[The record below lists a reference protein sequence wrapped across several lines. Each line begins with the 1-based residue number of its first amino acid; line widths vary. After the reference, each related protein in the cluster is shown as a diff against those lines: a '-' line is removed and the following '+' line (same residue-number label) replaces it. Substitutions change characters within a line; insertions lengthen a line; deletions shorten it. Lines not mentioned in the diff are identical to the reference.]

1 MKIKKLNEA
10 FNVDTVQK
18 RIARHNEF
26 DNGHV
31 LHNYEK
37 MTSAEAEEKAR
48 LASIEN
54 PNDIYYVSYDDI
66 MNPSSDIKWKN
77 GKQVTEQLE
86 ADGEDGWGDEIEET
100 LEELFDKMNDIQY
113 EVNNGVRGSYSIS
126 GDKVE
131 NLVAE
136 LQELSAMLNDNISY
150 LEDNSNRLNEASY
163 GGAFDIKDDQYFTR
177 EDLDSFAE
185 ETLNHI
191 NETFKTQFDIASCYI
206 DKGVLE
212 LCVTNDEYGDY
223 IYSEKI
229 DMRKIK
235 EPWYL
240 KKIYSFKFAS
250 KLIND
255 IVQANDGLIESLNES
270 SNDKEIIFQKGNKK
284 IIKDGYGYGI
294 EDDTNVTTNRFY
306 VNDKGEPKFDDATP
320 GKFWLDKVNS
330 LIKSGKISSRKNET
344 LISKS
349 ELKEGIQEDAIT
361 ASRYLDWEIPEICRG
376 VLDLIEHFPT
386 SKLTYI
392 NRLFRDF
399 YAKMESIIHSYTME
413 DSTYD
418 ESLTED
424 ATDIETETLEGPKQ
438 GPEFGLAALLND
450 AIKDEW
456 DAIDTYN
463 SLAVSARDEGFE
475 NIAEVIDEI
484 NTEEN
489 KHVGQLQEIL
499 KTISPNTDAI
509 KVGEQEGKEQ
519 MSEASDNDT
528 DFELSSEFGI
538 SDDDD
543 ISEAEMQEAL
553 NQIKKLKECT
563 NNSTNIPNN
572 INDVNINDIEEE
584 VVDMREAWEDIY
596 DSFKKIETDLKGDG
610 EAITATIDR
619 LYNDN
624 KSNPDFKKA
633 YDKWA
638 SGN

>member
-392 NRLFRDF
+392 NRLCRDF

-553 NQIKKLKECT
+553 NQIKKLKECV

>member
-86 ADGEDGWGDEIEET
+86 NET
-100 LEELFDKMNDIQY
+100 F
-113 EVNNGVRGSYSIS
+113 NN
-126 GDKVE
+126 
-131 NLVAE
+131 NLRE
-136 LQELSAMLNDNISY
+136 K
-150 LEDNSNRLNEASY
+150 LNEASY
-163 GGAFDIKDDQYFTR
+163 GGAFDIADDQYFTKD
-177 EDLDSFAE
+177 DLLDFAE
-185 ETLNHI
+185 EVLGNVT
-191 NETFKTQFDIASCYI
+191 ETFEGTFDIG
-206 DKGVLE
+206 GVWFE
-212 LCVTNDEYGDY
+212 DGCVITQIVDDEGNMFEDTTRV
-223 IYSEKI
+223 

-235 EPWYL
+235 KPEHL
-240 KKIYSFKFAS
+240 IKAYSQQ
-250 KLIND
+250 
-255 IVQANDGLIESLNES
+255 VS
-270 SNDKEIIFQKGNKK
+270 SN
-284 IIKDGYGYGI
+284 IIKQIKELKGIDESVVSSSHEFDDDADDLSYYYDDESWEEPGVNPRKDFDADGREYTWVKRHGDVLHLDFDNWAVWEAYCHDDAESYYFI
-294 EDDTNVTTNRFY
+294 VDEDTGFIDWGPCETQQEAQDFL
-306 VNDKGEPKFDDATP
+306 DSKKFDWD
-320 GKFWLDKVNS
+320 
-330 LIKSGKISSRKNET
+330 
-344 LISKS
+344 S
-349 ELKEGIQEDAIT
+349 EYE
-361 ASRYLDWEIPEICRG
+361 
-376 VLDLIEHFPT
+376 
-386 SKLTYI
+386 
-392 NRLFRDF
+392 
-399 YAKMESIIHSYTME
+399 
-413 DSTYD
+413 D

-563 NNSTNIPNN
+563 NNSTNIQN
-572 INDVNINDIEEE
+572 IQ
-584 VVDMREAWEDIY
+584 
-596 DSFKKIETDLKGDG
+596 
-610 EAITATIDR
+610 
-619 LYNDN
+619 YNMQI
-624 KSNPDFKKA
+624 SV
-633 YDKWA
+633 
-638 SGN
+638 

>member
-86 ADGEDGWGDEIEET
+86 AEGEDGWGDEIEET
-100 LEELFDKMNDIQY
+100 LEDVFDKMNAIQY
-113 EVNNGVRGSYSIS
+113 EVNSCVRGSYSVD

-131 NLVAE
+131 NLVSE
-136 LQELSAMLNDNISY
+136 LEEVQDMLNDKIEFLKHQSDELN
-150 LEDNSNRLNEASY
+150 ETFNDNLGEKLNEASY
-163 GGAFDIKDDQYFTR
+163 GGAFDIADDQYFTR
-177 EDLDSFAE
+177 EDLNDFAE
-185 ETLNHI
+185 EVLNRI
-191 NETFKTQFDIASCYI
+191 NEAFVTQFDVSACYI
-206 DKGVLE
+206 DDGVLE
-212 LCVTNDEYGDY
+212 LEVTNSEYGDY
-223 IYSEKI
+223 DWSEKI

-235 EPWYL
+235 KPEDLNKNYASW
-240 KKIYSFKFAS
+240 FAS
-250 KLIND
+250 QLINE
-255 IVQANDGLIESLNES
+255 ITQSNNGLIES
-270 SNDKEIIFQKGNKK
+270 KGKLKK
-284 IIKDGYGYGI
+284 G
-294 EDDTNVTTNRFY
+294 
-306 VNDKGEPKFDDATP
+306 
-320 GKFWLDKVNS
+320 
-330 LIKSGKISSRKNET
+330 
-344 LISKS
+344 
-349 ELKEGIQEDAIT
+349 
-361 ASRYLDWEIPEICRG
+361 
-376 VLDLIEHFPT
+376 
-386 SKLTYI
+386 
-392 NRLFRDF
+392 
-399 YAKMESIIHSYTME
+399 
-413 DSTYD
+413 
-418 ESLTED
+418 LTED

-553 NQIKKLKECT
+553 NQIKKLKECV

-572 INDVNINDIEEE
+572 KNDVNINDIEEE